1 MPRPAVTSLLSDWSS
16 ASSAKHTRDTTD
28 GTNGATKTYSQ
39 RKRPSLRPA
48 YSLDSGGEPE
58 LIVAVVENGVVLAE
72 EDIAKDPQ
80 RAARCWDIE
89 TREAKEALRH
99 TALGDLEYVVRALEL
114 ELLAADREGERGEL
128 INLAALDLPLLR
140 AWHLDRAR
148 ELLHQCRDLSSR
160 EREKRCTRVGNRLDV
175 RGEISTT
182 NRDLAH
188 AELPIALDR
197 DGCVRELP
205 GVLG

>member
-114 ELLAADREGERGEL
+114 ELLAADREGERGFYITEKGYVSSIISDGYHGTL
-128 INLAALDLPLLR
+128 DGTNQNDSLYGVMKRKYAA
-140 AWHLDRAR
+140 A
-148 ELLHQCRDLSSR
+148 E
-160 EREKRCTRVGNRLDV
+160 
-175 RGEISTT
+175 RGESE
-182 NRDLAH
+182 
-188 AELPIALDR
+188 AEALKR
-197 DGCVRELP
+197 IHGLCRKPKIFV
-205 GVLG
+205 